1 MYKRQALY
9 LNFQGKL
16 EDRTIEAGLADRT
29 GWWNGITGMDAD
41 GDGDMDYA
49 VTNFGL
55 NTKYHASAEH
65 PILLY
70 YGEFDNSG
78 KKRLVEAE
86 FEGTICYPIRGRS
99 CSTQAI
105 PSLGKKFDTY
115 SSFAV
120 SELKDIYSPQ
130 LLDRAMQLETR
141 VLESGLLVNDG
152 KAGFKF
158 IPFPRLA
165 QIAPGFGIVSGEFNG
180 DGNPDL
186 FIAQNFFSPNPKQDA
201 WMEVSH

>member
-1 MYKRQALY
+1 MVTGAIWSDADNNGWLDLLLTREWGSVALY

-29 GWWNGITGMDAD
+29 GWWNGITGTDAD

-78 KKRLVEAE
+78 
-86 FEGTICYPIRGRS
+86 
-99 CSTQAI
+99 
-105 PSLGKKFDTY
+105 
-115 SSFAV
+115 
-120 SELKDIYSPQ
+120 
-130 LLDRAMQLETR
+130 
-141 VLESGLLVNDG
+141 
-152 KAGFKF
+152 
-158 IPFPRLA
+158 
-165 QIAPGFGIVSGEFNG
+165 
-180 DGNPDL
+180 
-186 FIAQNFFSPNPKQDA
+186 
-201 WMEVSH
+201 